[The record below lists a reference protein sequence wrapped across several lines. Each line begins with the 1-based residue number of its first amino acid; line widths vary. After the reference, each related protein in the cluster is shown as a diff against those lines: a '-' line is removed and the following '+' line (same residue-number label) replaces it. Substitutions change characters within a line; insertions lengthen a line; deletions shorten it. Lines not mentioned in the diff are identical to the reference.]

1 MHYELNNPISACR
14 IFKHYIKFSLL
25 KPLTHFIHLL
35 LVFLTL
41 ITIWEGQA
49 PYFFFLFWHW
59 LQTFFVELGIK
70 GTTLVRL
77 NLWGLF
83 VVRFCNSVNL
93 IFFFLKY
100 FLSSETIRSTCYFWF
115 TTITTVSRRFKH
127 FSQAFLRYIC
137 TLI

>member
-49 PYFFFLFWHW
+49 PFFFLFWHW

-70 GTTLVRL
+70 GTTLWAYSTTFVRL

-93 IFFFLKY
+93 IFFSRNIFFDLKLLDKLVI
-100 FLSSETIRSTCYFWF
+100 FDSLPLLPSLVVLNIFQC
-115 TTITTVSRRFKH
+115 
-127 FSQAFLRYIC
+127 
-137 TLI
+137 